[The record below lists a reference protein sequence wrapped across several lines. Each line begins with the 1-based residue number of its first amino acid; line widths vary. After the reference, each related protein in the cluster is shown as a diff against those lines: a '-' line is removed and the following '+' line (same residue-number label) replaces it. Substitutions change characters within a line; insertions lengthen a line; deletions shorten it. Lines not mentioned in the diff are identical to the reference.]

1 VPPRLGNVTILVRM
15 GVPMRDADRGPAP
28 PRRFSRT
35 RLTAID
41 GTKYLYLRAGDTH
54 RFIPVWVVVV
64 GGRVLVR
71 SWNDK
76 RDGWYRAFLRQRSG
90 AIRLDEREI
99 AVRAVPARGLRLNLG
114 TERAYEEKYATKA
127 NQAYVRG
134 FATESRRAHSLEL
147 LPA

>member
-1 VPPRLGNVTILVRM
+1 M
-15 GVPMRDADRGPAP
+15 EVPMRQADRGPGAT
-28 PRRFSRT
+28 RRFSRA

-41 GTKYLYLRAGDTH
+41 ATKYLYLRAGDTH

-76 RDGWYRAFLRQRSG
+76 PEGWYRAFLRERSG
-90 AIRLDEREI
+90 AIRLDEVEI
-99 AVRAVPARGLRLNLG
+99 AVRAVPVRGSRLKLDA
-114 TERAYEEKYATKA
+114 ERAYGEKYTTQA

-134 FATESRRAHSLEL
+134 FATERRRGHTLEL

>member
-1 VPPRLGNVTILVRM
+1 
-15 GVPMRDADRGPAP
+15 MRDADRGPAP
-28 PRRFSRT
+28 PRRFSRP

-41 GTKYLYLRAGDTH
+41 ATKYLYLRAGDTH
-54 RFIPVWVVVV
+54 RFTPVWVVVV

-76 RDGWYRAFLRQRSG
+76 PDGWYRAFLRERSG
-90 AIRLDEREI
+90 AIRLDEREV
-99 AVRAVPARGLRLNLG
+99 AVRAVPVRGLRRNVG
-114 TERAYEEKYATKA
+114 AERAYAEKYTTKA

-134 FATESRRAHSLEL
+134 FATGSRRAHTLEL